1 MQLGIAGGLTKSHMV
16 RNDATPKIE
25 IDPETYQVTV
35 DGKIATCEPAKELP
49 LTQLFHGVEE
59 TAFMIVRHVVEASNV
74 DNEGY
79 VIDASK
85 IKHGVV
91 RAGKIWDLA
100 GLSIA
105 EHILTSILRIIG

>member
-1 MQLGIAGGLTKSHMV
+1 
-16 RNDATPKIE
+16 
-25 IDPETYQVTV
+25 
-35 DGKIATCEPAKELP
+35 
-49 LTQLFHGVEE
+49 
-59 TAFMIVRHVVEASNV
+59 MIVRHVVEASNV

-100 GLSIA
+100 GFIDCRTHLNLDFADHRVTGCIIA
-105 EHILTSILRIIG
+105 SRFCKHALVNVKRDGFIFARVKNESYKHYGFVDIDERRIEWMNKCHLK

>member
-1 MQLGIAGGLTKSHMV
+1 
-16 RNDATPKIE
+16 
-25 IDPETYQVTV
+25 
-35 DGKIATCEPAKELP
+35 
-49 LTQLFHGVEE
+49 
-59 TAFMIVRHVVEASNV
+59 MIVRHVVEASNV

-100 GLSIA
+100 GFIDFRTHLNLDFADHRVTGCIIA
-105 EHILTSILRIIG
+105 GQFCKYALVNVKRDGFIFARSEK